1 MNRRD
6 LQETVT
12 FVRQYAYKKWE
23 YISTGFHLHEDDD
36 ATHLIPATSISLN
49 LKVFFVN
56 LRFSDLKRLSLEG
69 ILTPEL
75 GNLTQLRRLLFFLV
89 TVV

>member
-56 LRFSDLKRLSLEG
+56 LRFRLSLEG